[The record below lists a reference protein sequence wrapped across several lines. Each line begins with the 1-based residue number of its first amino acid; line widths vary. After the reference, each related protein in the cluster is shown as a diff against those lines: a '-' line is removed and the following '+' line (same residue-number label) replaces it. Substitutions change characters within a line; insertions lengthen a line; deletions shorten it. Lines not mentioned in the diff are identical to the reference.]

1 MRFNDIGKETSAD
14 VVSRT
19 REENGKIVLVLK
31 IDRYMTDTLS
41 MRLLNVDIIL
51 NSYEGL
57 LVYEKA
63 LIDPDYGK
71 KTAGLMLAMGNFASY
86 RKVRI
91 LGGSGGMVVIT
102 KDEESKGDINLYD
115 SYILNPKNITD
126 GQVIR
131 N

>member
-1 MRFNDIGKETSAD
+1 
-14 VVSRT
+14 
-19 REENGKIVLVLK
+19 
-31 IDRYMTDTLS
+31 
-41 MRLLNVDIIL
+41 
-51 NSYEGL
+51 
-57 LVYEKA
+57 
-63 LIDPDYGK
+63 
-71 KTAGLMLAMGNFASY
+71 MLAMGNFASY

-91 LGGSGGMVVIT
+91 LGGNGGMVVIT